1 MYTEKTIKHFRNPK
15 FAGEMKDADAV
26 GEVGN
31 RRCGDVMKMFIK
43 VEKDVIKDIKFQTY
57 GCIAAIASSDA
68 MCELAKGKTLD
79 DALKITFKDVV
90 KELDDLPQI
99 KFHCSVLGTATLK
112 KAIENYQKKKNS

>member
-1 MYTEKTIKHFRNPK
+1 MYTEKTIKHFRSPK

-43 VEKDVIKDIKFQTY
+43 VENEVIKDIKFQTY

-99 KFHCSVLGTATLK
+99 KFHCSVLGTAALK
-112 KAIENYQKKKNS
+112 KAIENYKKNS